1 MEASKWILKSEER
14 AILSLRRLFSS
25 YGYRPY
31 KMNRFEEYDL
41 YVRNKEFL
49 LSDHVITFTDT
60 NGKLMALKPDVTLSI
75 IKNSKDDP
83 ESVSKVYYNEN
94 VYRISKGTRSFKE
107 LMQVGL
113 ECMGNVDTYCVCEVL
128 ELAAKSL
135 KAISD
140 DCVLD
145 ISQMDIVSY
154 VIESF
159 GVSEDVQSE
168 IWRCIGEKNL
178 HELAAICRAA
188 GVSEVKAGILSR
200 LISTY
205 GTPAQVL
212 PALDGILGG
221 LSNDAALRDLR
232 AICKALAE
240 SESNDVLRLDFSVTN
255 NANIYN
261 GVVFKGFIN
270 GIPSAVLSGGEY
282 DRLLSKMG
290 RKSRAI
296 GFAVYL
302 DLLEMFYRNT
312 SAFDVDAILL
322 YDDTASAGDVRC
334 AVQQLQSQGKSVS
347 AQKKV
352 PEKVKYASL
361 LKLTESGVETIE
373 EYA

>member
-1 MEASKWILKSEER
+1 MNMTLKSEEK
-14 AILSLRRLFSS
+14 AVFALRDLYAG
-25 YGYRPY
+25 YGFTPY
-31 KMNRFEEYDL
+31 KMNKFEEYDL

-75 IKNSKDDP
+75 IKNSKDEPDT
-83 ESVSKVYYNEN
+83 VRKVYYNEN

-113 ECMGNVDTYCVCEVL
+113 ECVGNVDTYCVCEVL

-135 KAISD
+135 KTISA

-145 ISQMDIVSY
+145 ISQMDIVSH

-159 GVSEDVQSE
+159 GVSDEVCGE

-178 HELAAICRAA
+178 HELGAICRGA

-205 GTPAQVL
+205 GTPAEVL
-212 PALDGILGG
+212 PALESVLGG
-221 LSNDAALRDLR
+221 LSDDAAVAQLR
-232 AICKALAE
+232 AICAALAG
-240 SESNDVLRLDFSVTN
+240 SDVSDVLRIDFSVTN

-261 GVVFKGFIN
+261 GVVFKGFVN

-282 DRLLSKMG
+282 DRLLAKMG

-302 DLLEMFYRNT
+302 DLLEMLYRGTN
-312 SAFDVDAILL
+312 AFDVDAILL
-322 YDDTASAGDVRC
+322 YDDSVSAETVRN
-334 AVQQLQSQGKSVS
+334 AVQALRAEGKSVS

-352 PEKVKYASL
+352 PEKVRYAAL
-361 LKLTESGVETIE
+361 LKLTESGVETVE
-373 EYA
+373 NHA

>member
-1 MEASKWILKSEER
+1 MVNMTLKSEEK
-14 AILSLRRLFSS
+14 AVFALRDLYKS
-25 YGYRPY
+25 YGYAPY
-31 KMNRFEEYDL
+31 KMNKFEEYDL

-83 ESVSKVYYNEN
+83 ETVSKVYYNEN

-159 GVSEDVQSE
+159 GVGEETQSE

-200 LISTY
+200 LVSTY
-205 GTPAQVL
+205 GTPAEVL

-221 LSNDAALRDLR
+221 LSNDAAIRDLR
-232 AICKALAE
+232 AICAALAE
-240 SESNDVLRLDFSVTN
+240 SEASDVLRLDFSVTN

>member
-1 MEASKWILKSEER
+1 MMNMTLKSEEK
-14 AILSLRRLFSS
+14 AVFALRDL
-25 YGYRPY
+25 YGSFGYAPY
-31 KMNRFEEYDL
+31 KMNKFEEYDL

-75 IKNSKDDP
+75 IKNSKDEPDT
-83 ESVSKVYYNEN
+83 VRKVYYNEN

-128 ELAAKSL
+128 ELAARSL
-135 KAISD
+135 KTISS

-145 ISQMDIVSY
+145 ISQMDVVSY

-159 GVSEDVQSE
+159 AVNEEVQSE

-200 LISTY
+200 LVSTY
-205 GTPAQVL
+205 GSPAEVL
-212 PALDGILGG
+212 PALDAILGG
-221 LSNDAALRDLR
+221 LSNDAAIRDLR
-232 AICKALAE
+232 TICAALSKSDVADAI
-240 SESNDVLRLDFSVTN
+240 RIDFSVTN

-261 GVVFKGFIN
+261 GVVFKGFVN

-282 DRLLSKMG
+282 DRLLTKMG

-302 DLLEMFYRNT
+302 DLLEMLYRSTN
-312 SAFDVDAILL
+312 AFDVDAILL
-322 YDDTASAGDVRC
+322 YDDSCSAEAVRN
-334 AVQQLQSQGKSVS
+334 AVQQLQSEGKSVS

-373 EYA
+373 NHA